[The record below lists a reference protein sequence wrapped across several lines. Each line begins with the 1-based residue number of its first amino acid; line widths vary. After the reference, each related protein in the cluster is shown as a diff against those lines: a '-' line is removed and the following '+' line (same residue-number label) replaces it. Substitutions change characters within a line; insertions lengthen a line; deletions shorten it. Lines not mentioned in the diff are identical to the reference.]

1 MQLLQELL
9 LKNPLQSILIYLGI
23 GFVVWYIAYGL
34 QAYLNGTSLGRGRGW
49 GWVFKCFWEEMQW
62 FLPGGLAIRTEYIR
76 RIVAQRPNST
86 DRVGGYSHK
95 EIQERNLYEQV
106 AKEALGNGFSFWGIN
121 VILMFLLWP
130 LIFVLFSATFALN
143 GVRNITAFFFP
154 FSRN

>member
-23 GFVVWYIAYGL
+23 GFVVWYITYSL
-34 QAYLNGTSLGRGRGW
+34 QGYLNGASVGKGR

-76 RIVAQRPNST
+76 RIVASRPNST
-86 DRVGGYSHK
+86 DSVGRYSHK

-106 AKEALGNGFSFWGIN
+106 AKEALGNGFRFWGIN

-130 LIFVLFSATFALN
+130 LIFVFFSAIFALN
-143 GVRNITAFFFP
+143 GLRDIAAFFFP
-154 FSRN
+154 FFRN